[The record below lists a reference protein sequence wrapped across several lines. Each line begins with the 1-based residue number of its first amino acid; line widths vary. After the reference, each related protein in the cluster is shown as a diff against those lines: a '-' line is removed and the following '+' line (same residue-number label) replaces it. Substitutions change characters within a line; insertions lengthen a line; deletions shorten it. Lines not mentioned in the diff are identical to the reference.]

1 MWRDR
6 EALEQG
12 TIDGD
17 AVGQRQEIEVVPE
30 VRKAIAGLGEEP
42 RDAMACAGRVDLAE
56 HLERSLGARP
66 LPLRWCGEAARRM
79 HAPGS
84 EPVGKAHQHRVL
96 LCQRG
101 EETPVHVDEPVRGH
115 ALPEQQLER
124 EPGEPLLERQ
134 GAHAATRS
142 STSRATACWAAWR
155 SSFLMTRAPRTQG
168 NTVRYA
174 SQRLRRYSTG

>member
-1 MWRDR
+1 MQGGIGAPHAQLVDR
-6 EALEQG
+6 IGIGQG
-12 TIDGD
+12 
-17 AVGQRQEIEVVPE
+17 QEIEIVPD
-30 VRKAIAGLGEEP
+30 VRIAIAGLGEEP

-56 HLERSLGARP
+56 HLERSLGARA
-66 LPLRWCGEAARRM
+66 LPLGWCGEAARRM
-79 HAPGS
+79 HAAGR
-84 EPVGKAHQHRVL
+84 EPVGEAHQHRVL
-96 LCQRG
+96 LRQRG
-101 EETPVHVDEPVRGH
+101 EQTPVHVDKPVRGH

-168 NTVRYA
+168 NTVR
-174 SQRLRRYSTG
+174 